1 MTGQTLAMKFQSG
14 RTVMAALGMLTAA
27 LGAGCMLIPAYQRPI
42 APVASQFPGA
52 ASPTA
57 APPVVSAAGLSWRA
71 VFADERLQALIDL
84 ALVTNRDLRIAT
96 LNVEQSHAQY
106 RLSRA
111 SLLPAIKGN
120 GGYSAQYT
128 EGLTTRQWDVSLG
141 TSAYILDF
149 FGKTRSLNTEAFEQ
163 FLATEEARRSAWI
176 ALVAEVATQYSSWR
190 EAEAQLALANQTLIA
205 VEDSLQLNKVRF
217 EAGEANELDLRS
229 AEGEVQTAQI
239 NVHAYERQLGQAR
252 NALELLLGAPIP
264 SSLPAPRPFEAS
276 QQTTAIPAGMPSDL
290 LEHRPDI
297 LQAEHALRAANANIG
312 AARADF
318 FPSITLTG
326 LVGKASPQLSGLF
339 ATGSAAWNFA
349 PQITLP
355 LFDAGANRASL
366 DVARTQARIDVA
378 QYEKA
383 IQTAFREVADALVAN
398 SSYAQEIDTETAA
411 IEIQRRRLF
420 LATLRYRQGEDSY
433 LNVLSAQQDLYGAQ
447 QGLLSAQYNRIASQI
462 SLYQA
467 LGGGWQ

>member
-1 MTGQTLAMKFQSG
+1 MKVPSD
-14 RTVMAALGMLTAA
+14 RTVMGALGVVMAALN
-27 LGAGCMLIPAYQRPI
+27 AGCTLIPAYQRPI
-42 APVASQFPGA
+42 APVASQYPSA

-57 APPVVSAAGLSWRA
+57 VPPVVPAAGLSWRV
-71 VFADERLQALIDL
+71 VFSDERLQALIDL
-84 ALVTNRDLRIAT
+84 ALVNNRDLRVAT
-96 LNVEQSHAQY
+96 LNVEQSRAQY
-106 RLSRA
+106 RLTRA
-111 SLLPAIKGN
+111 SLLPAIEGN
-120 GGYSAQYT
+120 TSYSAQRAA
-128 EGLTTRQWDVSLG
+128 GLTAQQWDASVG
-141 TSAYILDF
+141 TTAYVLDF
-149 FGKTRSLNTEAFEQ
+149 FGKTRSLNTQAFEQ
-163 FLATEEARRSAWI
+163 FLATEEAQRSARI
-176 ALVAEVATQYSSWR
+176 ALVAEVATQYSSWQ
-190 EAEAQLALANQTLIA
+190 ETEAQLALANQTLIA

-217 EAGEANELDLRS
+217 EAGEANELDLRT
-229 AEGEVQTAQI
+229 AEGEMQSAQI

-252 NALELLLGAPIP
+252 DSLELLLGAPIP
-264 SSLPAPRPFEAS
+264 SSLAAPRPFEAS
-276 QQTTAIPAGMPSDL
+276 QQSYAIPPGVPSDL

-297 LQAEHALRAANANIG
+297 LQAEHTLRAANANIG
-312 AARADF
+312 AARAAF
-318 FPSITLTG
+318 FPSISLTG
-326 LVGKASPQLSGLF
+326 SAGSASPQLSGLF
-339 ATGSAAWNFA
+339 ATGSADWNFA

-411 IEIQRRRLF
+411 IETQRRRLF

>member
-1 MTGQTLAMKFQSG
+1 MKFQSG
-14 RTVMAALGMLTAA
+14 RTVMAALGVLTAA
-27 LGAGCMLIPAYQRPI
+27 LSAGCTLIPAYQRPI
-42 APVASQFPGA
+42 APVASQFPRA
-52 ASPTA
+52 ASATA
-57 APPVVSAAGLSWRA
+57 PLVVPAAGLSWRA

-84 ALVTNRDLRIAT
+84 ALITNRDLRVAT
-96 LNVEQSHAQY
+96 LNVEQSQAQY
-106 RLSRA
+106 RLTRA
-111 SLLPAIKGN
+111 SLLPAIEGN
-120 GGYSAQYT
+120 AAYSAQYA
-128 EGLTTRQWDVSLG
+128 EGLTVRQWDASLG

-163 FLATEEARRSAWI
+163 FLASQEARRSARL

-190 EAEAQLALANQTLIA
+190 EAEEQLALANQTLIA

-217 EAGEANELDLRS
+217 KAGEANELDLRT

-239 NVHAYERQLGQAR
+239 NVHAYERLLGQAK

-264 SSLPAPRPFEAS
+264 SSLPPPRPFEAS
-276 QQTTAIPAGMPSDL
+276 QQTTAIPPGIPSDL
-290 LEHRPDI
+290 LERRPDI
-297 LQAEHALRAANANIG
+297 LQAEHTLRAANANIG
-312 AARADF
+312 AARANF
-318 FPSITLTG
+318 FPSITLTASA
-326 LVGKASPQLSGLF
+326 GKASPQLSGLF
-339 ATGSAAWNFA
+339 SAGSAAWNFA

-355 LFDAGANRASL
+355 LFDAGANQASL

-383 IQTAFREVADALVAN
+383 IQTAFREVADALIAN

-411 IEIQRRRLF
+411 IETQRRRLF
-420 LATLRYRQGEDSY
+420 LATLRYRQGEDNY
-433 LNVLSAQQDLYGAQ
+433 LNVLSSQQDLYGAQ

>member
-1 MTGQTLAMKFQSG
+1 MKFQSG
-14 RTVMAALGMLTAA
+14 RRVMAALGMLTAA
-27 LGAGCMLIPAYQRPI
+27 LSAGCTLIPAYQRPI

-52 ASPTA
+52 ASATGS
-57 APPVVSAAGLSWRA
+57 PVVPGAGLSWRA
-71 VFADERLQALIDL
+71 VFADEQLQALIDM
-84 ALVTNRDLRIAT
+84 ALITNRDLRVAT
-96 LNVEQSHAQY
+96 LNVEQSQAQY
-106 RLSRA
+106 RLTRA
-111 SLLPAIKGN
+111 SLLPAIEGN
-120 GGYSAQYT
+120 AGYSAQYT

-217 EAGEANELDLRS
+217 EAGEANELDLRT

-239 NVHAYERQLGQAR
+239 NVHDYERQLGQAR

-264 SSLPAPRPFEAS
+264 SGLPAPRPFEAS
-276 QQTTAIPAGMPSDL
+276 QQTTAIPPGMPSDL

-326 LVGKASPQLSGLF
+326 SAGKASPQLSGLF
-339 ATGSAAWNFA
+339 AAGSAAWSFA

-398 SSYAQEIDTETAA
+398 SSYAQEIDTETTA
-411 IEIQRRRLF
+411 IETQRRRLF

-467 LGGGWQ
+467 LGGGWP

>member
-1 MTGQTLAMKFQSG
+1 M
-14 RTVMAALGMLTAA
+14 MAALGVLTAA
-27 LGAGCMLIPAYQRPI
+27 LSAGCTLIPAYQRPI

-52 ASPTA
+52 ASTTA
-57 APPVVSAAGLSWRA
+57 PLVMPAAGLSWRT
-71 VFADERLQALIDL
+71 VFSDERLQALIDL
-84 ALVTNRDLRIAT
+84 ALLTNRDLRVAI
-96 LNVEQSHAQY
+96 LNVEQSQAQY
-106 RLSRA
+106 RLTRA
-111 SLLPAIKGN
+111 SLLPSIDGN
-120 GGYSAQYT
+120 ATYSAQYV
-128 EGLTTRQWDVSLG
+128 EGLTVRQWDASLG

-149 FGKTRSLNTEAFEQ
+149 FGKTRSLNSEAFEQ
-163 FLATEEARRSAWI
+163 FLASQEARRSARI
-176 ALVAEVATQYSSWR
+176 ALVAAVATQYSSWR
-190 EAEAQLALANQTLIA
+190 EAEEQLALANQTLIA
-205 VEDSLQLNKVRF
+205 VEDSLQLNNVRF
-217 EAGEANELDLRS
+217 KAGEANELDLRT

-239 NVHAYERQLGQAR
+239 NVHAYERLLGQAK

-264 SSLPAPRPFEAS
+264 SSLPPPRPFEAS
-276 QQTTAIPAGMPSDL
+276 QQTTAIPPGIPSDL
-290 LEHRPDI
+290 LERRPDI
-297 LQAEHALRAANANIG
+297 LQAEHTLRAANANIG
-312 AARADF
+312 AARANF
-318 FPSITLTG
+318 FPSITLTASA
-326 LVGKASPQLSGLF
+326 GKASPQLSGLF
-339 ATGSAAWNFA
+339 STGSAAWNFA

-411 IEIQRRRLF
+411 IETQRRRLF

-433 LNVLSAQQDLYGAQ
+433 LNVLSSQQDLYGAQ